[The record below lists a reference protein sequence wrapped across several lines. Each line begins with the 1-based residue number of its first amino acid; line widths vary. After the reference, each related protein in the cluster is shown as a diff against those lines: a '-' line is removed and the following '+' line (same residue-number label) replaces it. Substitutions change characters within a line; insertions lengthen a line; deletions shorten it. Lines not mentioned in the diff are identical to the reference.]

1 MTEQRRIGRFYGIA
15 GVIVIVF
22 IALFLV
28 VENAVY
34 VQTRHVY
41 SNIMGKMDCVSQ
53 MNDTIAEINENTMLL
68 VAGMGDESNVAKI
81 QEQFEY
87 LNMIKAY
94 YEPMV
99 AGDAIEARRYA
110 HANFALQAYE
120 RKMNEVGETLI
131 SARYES
137 ALSIYSQEIEPLK
150 ATAEEMLAATVEAG
164 SAGIDKDTFRATMTH
179 GLAQS
184 SMILLTIAGVIAL
197 FFAGRAQIRKT
208 EEIQLKEEEL
218 EEASDRLVASRQKLM
233 DSAHTNILTGL
244 RNRYGLEK
252 YLADVVGKR
261 QFYIAVFDIDNFRMV
276 NDQYGYEC
284 GNEYLI
290 AVSDRLKAMFADS
303 AELFNIYGNEF
314 CLIFNDSLT
323 DMQVKSLAE
332 QVRQNI
338 GSNTQVSGMM
348 IASTVSGSLAHI
360 LPSENV
366 DTATV
371 LSRLDT
377 ALHAA
382 KRDGGNRLY
391 YI

>member
-1 MTEQRRIGRFYGIA
+1 
-15 GVIVIVF
+15 
-22 IALFLV
+22 
-28 VENAVY
+28 
-34 VQTRHVY
+34 
-41 SNIMGKMDCVSQ
+41 
-53 MNDTIAEINENTMLL
+53 
-68 VAGMGDESNVAKI
+68 
-81 QEQFEY
+81 
-87 LNMIKAY
+87 
-94 YEPMV
+94 
-99 AGDAIEARRYA
+99 
-110 HANFALQAYE
+110 
-120 RKMNEVGETLI
+120 
-131 SARYES
+131 
-137 ALSIYSQEIEPLK
+137 
-150 ATAEEMLAATVEAG
+150 
-164 SAGIDKDTFRATMTH
+164 MTH

-284 GNEYLI
+284 GDEYLI

-323 DMQVKSLAE
+323 DLQVKSLAE